1 MEIGIFSRTYERLSL
16 EAVFQQMDRQG
27 IHHTQFNLSSAGMAA
42 LPDSVD
48 EETLL
53 TVRALAKKYGITLDA
68 LSGTFNMID
77 PDVDAR
83 TRGCRQFE
91 TQCRAARLLGI
102 PIVTLCTGSRHP
114 TNKWA
119 WHEDNLTEAA
129 WSDLMRS
136 TEQILRSAQDNGIIL
151 GVETE
156 ASNIICTPEKA
167 RRYLDDVGSPNL
179 KIIMDGANLFRPEQ
193 VPRMGS
199 ILEEA
204 FDALGKDIVLAHAKD
219 FSLGQDID
227 FVAAGEGELDFPLY
241 IRLLKQC
248 GYGGPLVLHGL
259 AQSQIEKSVAFLKRA
274 MA

>member
-1 MEIGIFSRTYERLSL
+1 MEIGIFSRTYAHMSL
-16 EAVFQQMDRQG
+16 EAVFREMDRQG
-27 IHHTQFNLSSAGMAA
+27 IHHTQFNLSSAG
-42 LPDSVD
+42 LPTLPERVD
-48 EETLL
+48 EEALL
-53 TVRALAKKYGITLDA
+53 TIPDLAKQYGITLDA

-77 PDVDAR
+77 PDEDAR
-83 TRGCRQFE
+83 ARGCRQFE
-91 TQCRAARLLGI
+91 TQCRIARLLEI

-114 TNKWA
+114 KDKWA

-136 TEQILRSAQDNGIIL
+136 TEIILRYAEDNGITL

-193 VPRMGS
+193 VPRMAE

-219 FSLGQDID
+219 FSLEGSLS
-227 FVAAGEGELDFPLY
+227 FVAAGEGELDFPRY

-248 GYGGPLVLHGL
+248 GYHGPLELHGL

-274 MA
+274 MV

>member
-1 MEIGIFSRTYERLSL
+1 MEIGIFSRTYERMSL
-16 EAVFQQMDRQG
+16 EAVFRQMDRQG
-27 IHHTQFNLSSAGMAA
+27 IRHTQFNLSSAGMAA

-167 RRYLDDVGSPNL
+167 RRYLDDVGSSNL

>member
-1 MEIGIFSRTYERLSL
+1 
-16 EAVFQQMDRQG
+16 
-27 IHHTQFNLSSAGMAA
+27 
-42 LPDSVD
+42 
-48 EETLL
+48 
-53 TVRALAKKYGITLDA
+53 
-68 LSGTFNMID
+68 
-77 PDVDAR
+77 
-83 TRGCRQFE
+83 
-91 TQCRAARLLGI
+91 
-102 PIVTLCTGSRHP
+102 
-114 TNKWA
+114 
-119 WHEDNLTEAA
+119 
-129 WSDLMRS
+129 MRS
-136 TEQILRSAQDNGIIL
+136 TEEILRYAEDNGITL

>member
-167 RRYLDDVGSPNL
+167 RQYLDDVGSPNL

>member
-16 EAVFQQMDRQG
+16 EAVFRQMDRQG

-167 RRYLDDVGSPNL
+167 RRYLDDVGSSNL

>member
-1 MEIGIFSRTYERLSL
+1 M
-16 EAVFQQMDRQG
+16 
-27 IHHTQFNLSSAGMAA
+27 
-42 LPDSVD
+42 D
-48 EETLL
+48 EEALL
-53 TVRALAKKYGITLDA
+53 AIPALAKQYGITLDA

-77 PDVDAR
+77 PDEDAR
-83 TRGCRQFE
+83 ARGCRQFE
-91 TQCRAARLLGI
+91 TQCRIARLLGS
-102 PIVTLCTGSRHP
+102 PIVTLCTGSKHP
-114 TNKWA
+114 KDKWA

-136 TEQILRSAQDNGIIL
+136 TEKILRYAEDNGITL

-193 VPRMGS
+193 VPRMAE

-219 FSLGQDID
+219 FSLEGSLS
-227 FVAAGEGELDFPLY
+227 FVAAGEGELDFPRY

-248 GYGGPLVLHGL
+248 GYHGPLELHGL
-259 AQSQIEKSVAFLKRA
+259 AQSQIEKSVAVLKRA
-274 MA
+274 MV

>member
-136 TEQILRSAQDNGIIL
+136 TEEILRYAEDNGITL

-167 RRYLDDVGSPNL
+167 RQYLDDVGSSNL

>member
-1 MEIGIFSRTYERLSL
+1 MQIGIFSRTYENMPL
-16 EAVFQQMDRQG
+16 EAVFREMDRQG
-27 IHHTQFNLSSAGMAA
+27 IHHTQFNLSSAGMDT
-42 LPDSVD
+42 LPESFD
-48 EETLL
+48 EERLF
-53 TVRALAKKYGITLDA
+53 TVRALAAEYGISLDA

-83 TRGCRQFE
+83 TQGCRQFE
-91 TQCRAARLLGI
+91 TQCRVAHLLEI
-102 PIVTLCTGSRHP
+102 PIVTLCTGSKHP

-119 WHEDNLTEAA
+119 WHADNLTEAA

-136 TEQILRSAQDNGIIL
+136 TEQILRYAEDNHIIL

-156 ASNIICTPEKA
+156 VSNIICTPEKA
-167 RRYLDDVGSPNL
+167 RRYLDTVGSPNL

-193 VPRMGS
+193 VPRMAE
-199 ILEEA
+199 ILQES

-219 FSLGQDID
+219 FSLRGDIS

-241 IRLLKQC
+241 IRLLKQY

-259 AQSQIEKSVAFLKRA
+259 ARSQIEKSAAFLKRA
-274 MA
+274 MV

>member
-1 MEIGIFSRTYERLSL
+1 
-16 EAVFQQMDRQG
+16 MDRQG
-27 IHHTQFNLSSAGMAA
+27 IHHTQFNLSSAGMAT
-42 LPDSVD
+42 LPESVD

-193 VPRMGS
+193 VPRMAE

>member
-1 MEIGIFSRTYERLSL
+1 
-16 EAVFQQMDRQG
+16 
-27 IHHTQFNLSSAGMAA
+27 MAT

-193 VPRMGS
+193 VPRMAE

>member
-1 MEIGIFSRTYERLSL
+1 MEIGIFSRTYERMSL
-16 EAVFQQMDRQG
+16 EAVFRQMDRQG

-167 RRYLDDVGSPNL
+167 RQYLDDVGSSNL

>member
-1 MEIGIFSRTYERLSL
+1 
-16 EAVFQQMDRQG
+16 MDRQG
-27 IHHTQFNLSSAGMAA
+27 IHHTQFNLSSAGMAT
-42 LPDSVD
+42 LPESVD

-167 RRYLDDVGSPNL
+167 RQYLDDVGSSNL

>member
-1 MEIGIFSRTYERLSL
+1 MEIGIFSRTYENMPL
-16 EAVFQQMDRQG
+16 EAVFREMDRQG
-27 IHHTQFNLSSAGMAA
+27 IHHTQFNLSSAGMAT
-42 LPDSVD
+42 LPESID
-48 EETLL
+48 EEKLL
-53 TVRALAKKYGITLDA
+53 MVRKLAREYGITLDA

-83 TRGCRQFE
+83 TRGCRQFA
-91 TQCRAARLLGI
+91 TQCRIARLLEI

-136 TEQILRSAQDNGIIL
+136 TEEILRYAEDNHIIL
-151 GVETE
+151 AVETE

-219 FSLGQDID
+219 FSLGRDIA

-248 GYGGPLVLHGL
+248 GYDGPLVLHGL
-259 AQSQIEKSVAFLKRA
+259 AQSQIEKSAAFLKRA

>member
-1 MEIGIFSRTYERLSL
+1 MEIGIFSRTYERMSL
-16 EAVFQQMDRQG
+16 EAVFRQMDRQG

-42 LPDSVD
+42 LPESVD

-136 TEQILRSAQDNGIIL
+136 TEKILRSAQDNGIIL

-167 RRYLDDVGSPNL
+167 RQYLDDVGSSNL

-193 VPRMGS
+193 VPWMGS

-227 FVAAGEGELDFPLY
+227 FVAAGEGKLDFPLY

>member
-1 MEIGIFSRTYERLSL
+1 MEIGIFSRTYERMSL
-16 EAVFQQMDRQG
+16 EAVFRQMDRQG
-27 IHHTQFNLSSAGMAA
+27 IRHTQFNLSSAGMAT

-167 RRYLDDVGSPNL
+167 RQYLDDVGSSNL

>member
-1 MEIGIFSRTYERLSL
+1 MEIGIFSRTYERMSL
-16 EAVFQQMDRQG
+16 EAVFRQMDRQG

-129 WSDLMRS
+129 WSDQMRS

-167 RRYLDDVGSPNL
+167 RQYLDDVGSSNL